1 MLIGAA
7 EPEVTSILETSVT
20 HVFQRVGEKP
30 CKIQRCES
38 FLGPVAWGMLRHS
51 VSPTVKDVILALTFP
66 TTKKEI
72 QYLVG
77 LFEFYRQHVPNLEM
91 SLQPIY
97 WVTQKPVNFKCS

>member
-1 MLIGAA
+1 MYSR
-7 EPEVTSILETSVT
+7 EW
-20 HVFQRVGEKP
+20 EKNLV
-30 CKIQRCES
+30 R
-38 FLGPVAWGMLRHS
+38 FRGVNLFWGPVAWGMLRHS

-66 TTKKEI
+66 ATKKEI